1 MRHKWAGLLVA
12 LAALVAGVAM
22 AAFTAQ
28 GASKTTQLNAMFLGA
43 TWGTVVKDTLA
54 PQYEKLNPGVKI
66 KVDVVGRDAI
76 YEKMATLFAAQ
87 DSSYDIFNLDYNW
100 IPQFGGS
107 GQLVPFTLSAADR
120 KDFLPAALKVATWKG
135 KLYGLPQTVHP
146 HLLWYRTDLY
156 GNKKIQAQYKAATG
170 KKLTPPKNY
179 NDWFSQIRF
188 FNGKTFGGKKV
199 YGWTAQGASGPY
211 NVHTWLSFM
220 YSWGAMPFNGS
231 FTKSTLSTPRA
242 IAATKAWAAAWKY
255 TPPGSNQHTFA
266 EVTTAAQQGQ
276 IATAIQWSWG
286 AWMVDDPTS
295 SKTVG
300 KWQFTQVPAPAGR
313 KAAPHLAEW
322 VISISKYSKNQAEAK
337 KFVTWLET
345 KKNDVVQANL
355 GGGDPVRKSSYTN
368 PTLTKQTVKGVPSQ
382 KRFRRYSEVLKAM
395 ATTKPRPFFP
405 REERWET
412 TLTPYL
418 TSIQLGKS
426 SVPDALKKAD
436 SSINEMLS
444 R

>member
-1 MRHKWAGLLVA
+1 MRHRRAGLLVA
-12 LAALVAGVAM
+12 LVTLVAVTAL
-22 AAFTAQ
+22 AAATAN
-28 GASKTTQLNAMFLGA
+28 GARKATQLNAMFLGA

-54 PQYEKLNPGVKI
+54 PEYEKLNPGVKI

-76 YEKMATLFAAQ
+76 HEKMATLFAAQ

-100 IPQFGGS
+100 IPEFGGS
-107 GQLVPFTLSAADR
+107 GQLVPLTISAADR
-120 KDFLPAALKVATWKG
+120 KDFLPTALKVATWKG
-135 KLYGLPQTVHP
+135 KLYGIPQTVHP

-156 GNKKIQAQYKAATG
+156 GDPKIQAQYKKATG
-170 KKLTPPKNY
+170 QALTPPKSY
-179 NDWFSQIRF
+179 DQWLSQIKF
-188 FNGKTFGGKKV
+188 FNGKTFNGTKV
-199 YGWTAQGASGPY
+199 YGWTAQGATGPY

-220 YSWGAMPFNGS
+220 YSWGAMPFNGG
-231 FTKSTLSTPRA
+231 FTKSTLSTPKA

-300 KWQFTQVPAPAGR
+300 KWQFVQVPAPASH
-313 KAAPHLAEW
+313 KPAPHLAEW
-322 VISISKYSKNQAEAK
+322 VISISKYSKNQAAAK
-337 KFVTWLET
+337 KFIAWLET
-345 KKNDVVQANL
+345 KRNDVVQANL
-355 GGGDPVRKSSYTN
+355 GGGDPVRKSTYLN
-368 PTLTKQTVKGVPSQ
+368 ATLTKQTVKGAPNE

-395 ATTKPRPFFP
+395 ATTQPRPYFP

-412 TLTPYL
+412 TLTPFL

-436 SSINEMLS
+436 KAIDDMLNQ
-444 R
+444 